1 MGFAGLL
8 QKTDLEN
15 YKQQV
20 YIQMIDKIK
29 LLRSLKILIVE
40 DDEFSSQ
47 LLNINLSEYSKEIID
62 VINGFE
68 AIEACKNNPDIDLI
82 LMDIHLPKMNGYEA
96 TRKIREF
103 NKDVIIIAQTAYALS
118 GDREKS
124 IEAGCNDYISKPIN
138 MDELESLILKHFNN

>member
-1 MGFAGLL
+1 ML